1 MDVPRMRTLPEAI
14 KELKKADPET
24 AYTLR
29 ALRAAVNKGEISVVN
44 VGNKRLI
51 NYDRL
56 LEMLNMPSSEP
67 KNTNEGTENRIRK
80 LV

>member
-1 MDVPRMRTLPEAI
+1 MRTIPEAFN
-14 KELKKADPET
+14 ELKKADPET

-29 ALRAAVNKGEISVVN
+29 ALRAAVNRGELPVVN

-51 NYDRL
+51 NMNRL
-56 LEMLNMPSSEP
+56 YEMLNMPSSEP
-67 KNTNEGTENRIRK
+67 KSTNEGNENGIRK